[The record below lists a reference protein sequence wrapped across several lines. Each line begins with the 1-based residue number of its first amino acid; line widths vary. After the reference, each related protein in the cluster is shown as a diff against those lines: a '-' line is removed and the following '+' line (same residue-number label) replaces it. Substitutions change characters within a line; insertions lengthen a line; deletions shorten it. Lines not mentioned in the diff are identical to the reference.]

1 MLYHLFEILES
12 QFNLPGASLFS
23 YLSFRAAVTVIMAL
37 SISIVFGK
45 KIINYLKV
53 KQVGENVRELGLE
66 GEEKKAGTPT
76 MGGIIIII
84 GTLIP
89 VILMSNLENI
99 YIQILIIST
108 LILGTIGLIDDYIK
122 VFKKDKKGLHGKF
135 KIAGQSLL
143 GIFVGIVL
151 LTNNNITIVEFDKNL
166 NSDNIELSRIEEV
179 KSYKT
184 TIPFFKNNELDYNE
198 FSKAIFG
205 DESNYLWLIIIPI
218 IIFIIASVSNSNN
231 LTDGL
236 DGLSAGLSA
245 IIIFTL
251 GVFAWTSG
259 NIIFSDYLNIM
270 YIPRVG
276 EITIFIAALIGSLVG
291 FLWYNTYP
299 ASVFMGDTGSLTV
312 GGLIAVISILI
323 RKELLIPILC
333 GVFLLEALSVIIQVS
348 YFKLTKKNTGVGK
361 RIFLMSP
368 IHHHFQKAGYH
379 ESKIVSRMWIIG
391 IFLAVYD
398 NTNIKNKIDEEYNNS
413 WCW

>member
-37 SISIVFGK
+37 LISIVFGK

-53 KQVGENVRELGLE
+53 KQVGENVRVLGLE

-84 GTLIP
+84 GTLVP

-166 NSDNIELSRIEEV
+166 NSNNIELSRIDEI
-179 KSYKT
+179 KSFKT

-198 FSKAIFG
+198 VSKAIFG
-205 DESNYLWLIIIPI
+205 DKSNYLWLIIIPI

-276 EITIFIAALIGSLVG
+276 EITIFIAALLGSLVG

-348 YFKLTKKNTGVGK
+348 YFRLTKKNTGVGK

-368 IHHHFQKAGYH
+368 IHHHYQKAGYH
-379 ESKIVSRMWIIG
+379 ESKIVSRLWIIG
-391 IFLAVYD
+391 IFLAVI
-398 NTNIKNKIDEEYNNS
+398 TILTLKIR
-413 WCW
+413 

>member
-1 MLYHLFEILES
+1 MLYYLFEILES
-12 QFNLPGASLFS
+12 QFNFPGASLFS
-23 YLSFRAAVTVIMAL
+23 YLSFRAAVSVLLSLIISVI
-37 SISIVFGK
+37 FGK
-45 KIINYLKV
+45 KIINYLKR
-53 KQVGENVRELGLE
+53 KQIGENIRELGLD
-66 GEEKKAGTPT
+66 GEDKKVGTPT
-76 MGGIIIII
+76 MGGLIIII

-99 YIQILIIST
+99 YIQILIFST
-108 LILGTIGLIDDYIK
+108 LMLGTIGFIDDYIK
-122 VFKKDKKGLHGKF
+122 VFKKDKKGLKGKF

-143 GIFVGIVL
+143 GIFVALIL
-151 LTNNNITIVEFDKNL
+151 LTNNDITIVEFDKDL
-166 NSDNIELSRIEEV
+166 NNDKIEFSEV
-179 KSYKT
+179 QEIKSFKT
-184 TIPFFKNNELDYNE
+184 TIPFFKDNELDYSEISN
-198 FSKAIFG
+198 SIFKYG
-205 DESNYLWLIIIPI
+205 DRLLWIILIPV
-218 IIFIIASVSNSNN
+218 IIFIISAVSNSNN

-245 IIIFTL
+245 IIVFTL

-276 EITIFIAALIGSLVG
+276 EITIFIAALLGSLVG

-333 GVFLLEALSVIIQVS
+333 GVFLLEALSVILQVS
-348 YFKLTKKNTGVGK
+348 YFKITKRKTGIGK

-368 IHHHFQKAGYH
+368 IHHHFQKVGYH
-379 ESKIVSRMWIIG
+379 ESKIVSRLWIIG
-391 IFLAVYD
+391 IFLALI
-398 NTNIKNKIDEEYNNS
+398 TILTLKIR
-413 WCW
+413 

>member
-1 MLYHLFEILES
+1 MLYYLFEILES

-23 YLSFRAAVTVIMAL
+23 YLSFRAAVTVIMSL
-37 SISIVFGK
+37 VISIVFGK
-45 KIINYLKV
+45 KIINFLKI
-53 KQVGENVRELGLE
+53 KQVGENVRELGLD
-66 GEEKKAGTPT
+66 GEDKKEGTPT

-84 GTLIP
+84 GTLVP

-108 LILGTIGLIDDYIK
+108 IILGLIGLIDDYIK
-122 VFKKDKKGLHGKF
+122 VFKKDKKGLKGKF

-151 LTNNNITIVEFDKNL
+151 LTNNNITIVEFDNNL
-166 NSDNIELSRIEEV
+166 NSDKIEFSKIEEV

-184 TIPFFKNNELDYNE
+184 TIPFLKNNELDYKE
-198 FSKAIFG
+198 ISKAIFG
-205 DESNYLWLIIIPI
+205 KGSNYLWLIIIPI
-218 IIFIIASVSNSNN
+218 IIFIIAAVSNSNN

-245 IIIFTL
+245 IIVFTL

-276 EITIFIAALIGSLVG
+276 EITIFIAALLGSLVG

-348 YFKLTKKNTGVGK
+348 YFKLTKKKTGVGK
-361 RIFLMSP
+361 RLFLMSP

-379 ESKIVSRMWIIG
+379 ESKIVSRLWIIG
-391 IFLAVYD
+391 IFLAVI
-398 NTNIKNKIDEEYNNS
+398 TILTLKIR
-413 WCW
+413 

>member
-12 QFNLPGASLFS
+12 QFNLPGASLFG
-23 YLSFRAAVTVIMAL
+23 YLSFRAAVAVIMAL
-37 SISIVFGK
+37 LISIVFGK
-45 KIINYLKV
+45 KIINYLKL
-53 KQVGENVRELGLE
+53 KQVGENIRELGLE
-66 GEEKKAGTPT
+66 GEKKKEGTPT

-84 GTLIP
+84 GTLVP

-99 YIQILIIST
+99 YIQILIISS

-143 GIFVGIVL
+143 GIFIGIVL

-166 NSDNIELSRIEEV
+166 NSNNIELSQIEEI

-198 FSKAIFG
+198 LSKAIFV
-205 DESNYLWLIIIPI
+205 DQSNYLWLIIIPI
-218 IIFIIASVSNSNN
+218 IILIIASVSNSNN

-276 EITIFIAALIGSLVG
+276 EITIFIAALLGSLVG

-368 IHHHFQKAGYH
+368 IHHHFQKVGYH
-379 ESKIVSRMWIIG
+379 ESKIVSRLWIIG
-391 IFLAVYD
+391 IFLAVISIL
-398 NTNIKNKIDEEYNNS
+398 TLKIR
-413 WCW
+413 

>member
-1 MLYHLFEILES
+1 MLYYLFEILES

-23 YLSFRAAVTVIMAL
+23 YLSFRAAVTVIMSL
-37 SISIVFGK
+37 VISIVFAK
-45 KIINYLKV
+45 KIINFLKI
-53 KQVGENVRELGLE
+53 KQVGENVRELGLD
-66 GEEKKAGTPT
+66 GEDKKEGTPT

-84 GTLIP
+84 GTLVP

-108 LILGTIGLIDDYIK
+108 IILGLIGLIDDYIK
-122 VFKKDKKGLHGKF
+122 VFKKDKKGLKGKF

-151 LTNNNITIVEFDKNL
+151 LTNNNITIVEFDNNL
-166 NSDNIELSRIEEV
+166 NSDKIEFSKIEEV

-184 TIPFFKNNELDYNE
+184 TIPFFKNNELDYKE
-198 FSKAIFG
+198 ISKAIFG
-205 DESNYLWLIIIPI
+205 KGSNYLWLIIIPI
-218 IIFIIASVSNSNN
+218 IIFIIAAVSNSNN

-245 IIIFTL
+245 IIVFTL

-276 EITIFIAALIGSLVG
+276 EITIFIAALLGSLVG

-348 YFKLTKKNTGVGK
+348 YFKLTKKKTGVGK
-361 RIFLMSP
+361 RVFLMSP
-368 IHHHFQKAGYH
+368 IHHHFQKVGYH
-379 ESKIVSRMWIIG
+379 ESKIVSRLWIIG
-391 IFLAVYD
+391 IFLAVI
-398 NTNIKNKIDEEYNNS
+398 TILTLKIR
-413 WCW
+413 

>member
-1 MLYHLFEILES
+1 MLYYLFEILES

-23 YLSFRAAVTVIMAL
+23 YLSFRAAVTVIMSL
-37 SISIVFGK
+37 VISIVFGK
-45 KIINYLKV
+45 KIINFLKI
-53 KQVGENVRELGLE
+53 KQVGENVRELGLD
-66 GEEKKAGTPT
+66 GEDKKEGTPT

-84 GTLIP
+84 GTLVP

-108 LILGTIGLIDDYIK
+108 IILGLIGLIDDYIK
-122 VFKKDKKGLHGKF
+122 VFKKDKKGLQGKF

-166 NSDNIELSRIEEV
+166 NSDKIEFSKIEEV

-184 TIPFFKNNELDYNE
+184 TIPFFKNNELDYKE
-198 FSKAIFG
+198 VSKAIFG
-205 DESNYLWLIIIPI
+205 KGSNYLWLIIIPI
-218 IIFIIASVSNSNN
+218 IIFIIAAVSNSNN

-245 IIIFTL
+245 IIVFTL

-276 EITIFIAALIGSLVG
+276 EITIFIAALLGSLVG

-348 YFKLTKKNTGVGK
+348 YFKLTKKKNGVGK

-379 ESKIVSRMWIIG
+379 ESKIVSRLWIIG
-391 IFLAVYD
+391 IFLAVI
-398 NTNIKNKIDEEYNNS
+398 TILTLKIR
-413 WCW
+413 

>member
-1 MLYHLFEILES
+1 MLYYLFEILEN

-23 YLSFRAAVTVIMAL
+23 YLSFRAAITIIMSL
-37 SISIVFGK
+37 MISIVFGK
-45 KIINYLKV
+45 KIINYLKK
-53 KQVGENVRELGLE
+53 KQIGENVRELGLE
-66 GEEKKAGTPT
+66 GEDNKKGTPT

-84 GTLIP
+84 ATLIP
-89 VILMSNLENI
+89 VILMSNLQNI
-99 YIQILIIST
+99 YIQILLVST
-108 LILGTIGLIDDYIK
+108 LILGFIGLVDDSIK
-122 VFKKDKKGLHGKF
+122 VFKKDKKGLKGKF

-143 GIFVGIVL
+143 GIFVALVL
-151 LTNNNITIVEFDKNL
+151 LLNNQITIVEFDKNPNKDKTEFSVL
-166 NSDNIELSRIEEV
+166 EEV
-179 KSYKT
+179 KSFKT
-184 TIPFFKNNELDYNE
+184 TIPFFKNNELDYSEISN
-198 FSKAIFG
+198 AIFKYG
-205 DESNYLWLIIIPI
+205 DKFIWIILIPV
-218 IIFIIASVSNSNN
+218 IIFIISAVSNSNN

-245 IIIFTL
+245 IIVFTL

-276 EITIFIAALIGSLVG
+276 EITIFISALLGSLVG

-333 GVFLLEALSVIIQVS
+333 GVFLLEALSVILQVG
-348 YFKLTKKNTGVGK
+348 YFKISKKRTGTGK

-368 IHHHFQKAGYH
+368 IHHHYQKAGYH
-379 ESKIVSRMWIIG
+379 ESKIVSRLWIIG
-391 IFLAVYD
+391 IFLAVI
-398 NTNIKNKIDEEYNNS
+398 TILTLKIR
-413 WCW
+413 

>member
-1 MLYHLFEILES
+1 MLYYLFEILES
-12 QFNLPGASLFS
+12 QYNLPGASLFS
-23 YLSFRAAVTVIMAL
+23 YLSFRAAVTVMMSLI
-37 SISIVFGK
+37 ISIVFGK
-45 KIINYLKV
+45 KIINFLKI
-53 KQVGENVRELGLE
+53 KQVGENVRELGLD
-66 GEEKKAGTPT
+66 GEEKKGGTPT

-84 GTLIP
+84 GTLVP
-89 VILMSNLENI
+89 VILMSNLTNI

-108 LILGTIGLIDDYIK
+108 IILGLIGLIDDYIK
-122 VFKKDKKGLHGKF
+122 VFKKDKKGLQGKF

-143 GIFVGIVL
+143 GIFVGMVL

-166 NSDNIELSRIEEV
+166 NSDKIEFSKIEEV

-184 TIPFFKNNELDYNE
+184 TVPFFKNNELDYKE
-198 FSKAIFG
+198 VSKAIFG
-205 DESNYLWLIIIPI
+205 KGSNYLWLIIIPI
-218 IIFIIASVSNSNN
+218 IIFIIAAVSNSNN

-245 IIIFTL
+245 IIVFTL

-276 EITIFIAALIGSLVG
+276 EITIFIAALLGSLVG

-348 YFKLTKKNTGVGK
+348 YFKLTKKKNGVGK

-379 ESKIVSRMWIIG
+379 ESKIVSRLWIIG
-391 IFLAVYD
+391 IFLAVI
-398 NTNIKNKIDEEYNNS
+398 TILTLKIR
-413 WCW
+413 

>member
-12 QFNLPGASLFS
+12 QFNLPGASLFG

-37 SISIVFGK
+37 LISIVFGK
-45 KIINYLKV
+45 KIINYLRV
-53 KQVGENVRELGLE
+53 KQVGENIRELGLE
-66 GEEKKAGTPT
+66 GEKKKAGTPT

-84 GTLIP
+84 GTLVP

-99 YIQILIIST
+99 YIQILIISS

-205 DESNYLWLIIIPI
+205 DESNFLWLIIIPI

-368 IHHHFQKAGYH
+368 IHHHFQKVGYH
-379 ESKIVSRMWIIG
+379 ESKIVSRLWIIG
-391 IFLAVYD
+391 IFLAVI
-398 NTNIKNKIDEEYNNS
+398 TILTLKIR
-413 WCW
+413 

>member
-1 MLYHLFEILES
+1 MLYYLFEILEN

-23 YLSFRAAVTVIMAL
+23 YLSFRAAITIIMSL
-37 SISIVFGK
+37 MISIVFGK
-45 KIINYLKV
+45 KIINYLKK
-53 KQVGENVRELGLE
+53 KQIGENVRELGLE
-66 GEEKKAGTPT
+66 GEDNKKGTPT

-84 GTLIP
+84 ATLIP
-89 VILMSNLENI
+89 VILMSNLQNI
-99 YIQILIIST
+99 YIQILLVST
-108 LILGTIGLIDDYIK
+108 LILGFIGLVDDYIK
-122 VFKKDKKGLHGKF
+122 VFKKDKKGLKGKF

-143 GIFVGIVL
+143 GIFVALVL
-151 LTNNNITIVEFDKNL
+151 LLNNQITIVEFDKNPNKDKTEFSVL
-166 NSDNIELSRIEEV
+166 EEV
-179 KSYKT
+179 KSFKT
-184 TIPFFKNNELDYNE
+184 TIPFFKNNALDYSEISN
-198 FSKAIFG
+198 AIFKYG
-205 DESNYLWLIIIPI
+205 DKFIWIILIPV
-218 IIFIIASVSNSNN
+218 IIFIISAVSNSNN

-245 IIIFTL
+245 IIVFTL

-276 EITIFIAALIGSLVG
+276 EITIFISALLGSLVG

-333 GVFLLEALSVIIQVS
+333 GVFLLEALSVILQVG
-348 YFKLTKKNTGVGK
+348 YFKISKKRTGTGK

-368 IHHHFQKAGYH
+368 IHHHYQKAGYH
-379 ESKIVSRMWIIG
+379 ESKIVSRLWIIG
-391 IFLAVYD
+391 IFLAVI
-398 NTNIKNKIDEEYNNS
+398 TILTLKIR
-413 WCW
+413 

>member
-37 SISIVFGK
+37 LISIVFGK
-45 KIINYLKV
+45 RIINYLKV

-66 GEEKKAGTPT
+66 GEEKKVGTPT
-76 MGGIIIII
+76 MGGVIIII
-84 GTLIP
+84 GTLVP
-89 VILMSNLENI
+89 VILMSNLKNI
-99 YIQILIIST
+99 YIQILIVST
-108 LILGTIGLIDDYIK
+108 LILGIIGLIDDYIK

-135 KIAGQSLL
+135 KIAGQSIL
-143 GIFVGIVL
+143 GIFIGIVL

-166 NSDNIELSRIEEV
+166 NSNIELSQIEEV

-198 FSKAIFG
+198 VSKAIFG
-205 DESNYLWLIIIPI
+205 DQSNYLWLIIIPI

-276 EITIFIAALIGSLVG
+276 EITIFIAALLGSLVG

-312 GGLIAVISILI
+312 GGLIAIISILI

-348 YFKLTKKNTGVGK
+348 YFKLTKKNTGFGK

-391 IFLAVYD
+391 IFLAII
-398 NTNIKNKIDEEYNNS
+398 TILTLKIR
-413 WCW
+413 

>member
-1 MLYHLFEILES
+1 MLYYLFEILES
-12 QFNLPGASLFS
+12 QFDFPGASLFS
-23 YLSFRAAVTVIMAL
+23 YLSFRAAVSVLL
-37 SISIVFGK
+37 SLIISIVFGK
-45 KIINYLKV
+45 KIINYLKR
-53 KQVGENVRELGLE
+53 KQIGENIRELGLE
-66 GEEKKAGTPT
+66 GEDKKVGTPT
-76 MGGIIIII
+76 MGGLIIII

-108 LILGTIGLIDDYIK
+108 LMLGIIGFIDDYIK
-122 VFKKDKKGLHGKF
+122 VFKKDKKGLKGKF

-143 GIFVGIVL
+143 GVFVGLVL
-151 LTNNNITIVEFDKNL
+151 LSSNDITIVEFNKN
-166 NSDNIELSRIEEV
+166 EEKIKFSQLKEI

-184 TIPFFKNNELDYNE
+184 TVPFFKDNELNYSEISNSL
-198 FSKAIFG
+198 FKNG
-205 DESNYLWLIIIPI
+205 DKFIWLIIIPI
-218 IIFIIASVSNSNN
+218 IIFIISAVSNSNN

-245 IIIFTL
+245 IIVFTL

-276 EITIFIAALIGSLVG
+276 EITIFIASLLGSLVG

-299 ASVFMGDTGSLTV
+299 ATVFMGDTGSLTV

-333 GVFLLEALSVIIQVS
+333 GVFLLEALSVIFQVG
-348 YFKLTKKNTGVGK
+348 YFKITKSKTGIGK

-379 ESKIVSRMWIIG
+379 ESKIVSRLWIIG
-391 IFLAVYD
+391 IFLALI
-398 NTNIKNKIDEEYNNS
+398 TILTLKIR
-413 WCW
+413 

>member
-1 MLYHLFEILES
+1 MLYQLFEILES

-37 SISIVFGK
+37 LISIVFGK

-53 KQVGENVRELGLE
+53 KQVGENVRVLGLE

-84 GTLIP
+84 GTLVP

-99 YIQILIIST
+99 YIQILIVST
-108 LILGTIGLIDDYIK
+108 FILGTIGLIDDYIK

-166 NSDNIELSRIEEV
+166 NSNNIELSRIEEV

-198 FSKAIFG
+198 VSKAIFG
-205 DESNYLWLIIIPI
+205 DKSNYLWLIIIPI

-276 EITIFIAALIGSLVG
+276 EITIFIAALLGSLVG

-348 YFKLTKKNTGVGK
+348 YFKLTKKNTGIGK

-379 ESKIVSRMWIIG
+379 ESKIVSRLWIIG
-391 IFLAVYD
+391 IFLAVI
-398 NTNIKNKIDEEYNNS
+398 TILTLKIR
-413 WCW
+413 

>member
-1 MLYHLFEILES
+1 MLYYLFEILEN

-23 YLSFRAAVTVIMAL
+23 YLSFRAAITIIMSL
-37 SISIVFGK
+37 MISIVFGK
-45 KIINYLKV
+45 KIINYLKK
-53 KQVGENVRELGLE
+53 KQIGENVRELGLE
-66 GEEKKAGTPT
+66 GEDNKKGTPT

-89 VILMSNLENI
+89 VILMSNLQNI
-99 YIQILIIST
+99 YIQILLVST
-108 LILGTIGLIDDYIK
+108 LILGFIGLVDDYIK
-122 VFKKDKKGLHGKF
+122 VFKKDKKGLKGKF

-143 GIFVGIVL
+143 GIFVALVL
-151 LTNNNITIVEFDKNL
+151 LLNNQITIVEFDKNPNKDKTEFSVL
-166 NSDNIELSRIEEV
+166 EEV
-179 KSYKT
+179 KSFKT
-184 TIPFFKNNELDYNE
+184 TIPFFKNNELDYSEISN
-198 FSKAIFG
+198 AIFKYG
-205 DESNYLWLIIIPI
+205 DRFIWIILIPV
-218 IIFIIASVSNSNN
+218 IIFIISAVSNSNN

-245 IIIFTL
+245 IIVFTL

-276 EITIFIAALIGSLVG
+276 EITIFISALLGSLVG

-333 GVFLLEALSVIIQVS
+333 GVFLLEALSVILQVG
-348 YFKLTKKNTGVGK
+348 YFKISKKRTGTGK

-368 IHHHFQKAGYH
+368 IHHHYQKAGYH
-379 ESKIVSRMWIIG
+379 ESKIVSRLWIIG
-391 IFLAVYD
+391 IFLAVI
-398 NTNIKNKIDEEYNNS
+398 TILTLKIR
-413 WCW
+413 

>member
-12 QFNLPGASLFS
+12 QFNFPGASLFS

-66 GEEKKAGTPT
+66 GEEKKSGTPT

-84 GTLIP
+84 GTLVP

-99 YIQILIIST
+99 YIQILVIST

-166 NSDNIELSRIEEV
+166 NSDNIELSRIQEV

-198 FSKAIFG
+198 LSIAIFG
-205 DESNYLWLIIIPI
+205 NESNYLWLIIIPI

-276 EITIFIAALIGSLVG
+276 EITIFIAALLGSLVG
-291 FLWYNTYP
+291 FLWYNTFP

-348 YFKLTKKNTGVGK
+348 YFKLTKTNTGVGK

-391 IFLAVYD
+391 IFLAVI
-398 NTNIKNKIDEEYNNS
+398 TILTLKIR
-413 WCW
+413 

>member
-1 MLYHLFEILES
+1 MFYYLFDFLEKNY
-12 QFNLPGASLFS
+12 QFFGASLFQ
-23 YLSFRAAVTVIMAL
+23 YLSFRAGITFILAL
-37 SISIVFGK
+37 FVSTVFGK
-45 KIINYLKV
+45 KIINYLSS
-53 KQVGENVRELGLE
+53 KQIGENVRALDLP
-66 GEEKKAGTPT
+66 GENLKKGTPT

-84 GTLIP
+84 SIIIP
-89 VILMSNLENI
+89 IILFADFKNI
-99 YIQILIIST
+99 YIIILLIST
-108 LILGTIGLIDDYIK
+108 FWLGFIGFIDDYIK
-122 VFKKDKKGLHGKF
+122 VFRKNKKGLKGSF
-135 KIAGQSLL
+135 KIIGQVILGLYIGFTVYFNPEIKTQNIYKKNEINLVDEHSLSSETGSL
-143 GIFVGIVL
+143 
-151 LTNNNITIVEFDKNL
+151 
-166 NSDNIELSRIEEV
+166 
-179 KSYKT
+179 KT
-184 TIPFFKNNELDYNE
+184 TIPFLKDNELDYE
-198 FSKAIFG
+198 EIFG
-205 DESNYLWLIIIPI
+205 IKSTNFNWIFYIVIITLVIV
-218 IIFIIASVSNSNN
+218 SVSNGAN

-236 DGLSAGLSA
+236 DGLAAGSSS

-251 GVFAWTSG
+251 GIFAWISG

-276 EITIFIAALIGSLVG
+276 EITIFIAALLGSLVG

-391 IFLAVYD
+391 IFLAVI
-398 NTNIKNKIDEEYNNS
+398 TILTLKIR
-413 WCW
+413 

>member
-12 QFNLPGASLFS
+12 QFNLPGASLFG

-37 SISIVFGK
+37 LISIVFGK

-53 KQVGENVRELGLE
+53 KQVGENIRELGLD
-66 GEEKKAGTPT
+66 GEKKKAGTPT

-84 GTLIP
+84 GTLAP

-99 YIQILIIST
+99 YIQILIISS

-166 NSDNIELSRIEEV
+166 NSNKIELSQIEEI

-198 FSKAIFG
+198 VSKAIFG
-205 DESNYLWLIIIPI
+205 DQSNYLWLIIIPI
-218 IIFIIASVSNSNN
+218 IILIIASVSNSNN

-276 EITIFIAALIGSLVG
+276 EITIFIAALLGSLVG

-348 YFKLTKKNTGVGK
+348 YFKLTKKNTGIGK

-368 IHHHFQKAGYH
+368 IHHHFQKVGYH
-379 ESKIVSRMWIIG
+379 ESKIVSRLWIIG
-391 IFLAVYD
+391 IFLAVI
-398 NTNIKNKIDEEYNNS
+398 TILTLKIR
-413 WCW
+413 

>member
-1 MLYHLFEILES
+1 MLYYLFEILES

-23 YLSFRAAVTVIMAL
+23 YLSFRAAVTVIMSL

-53 KQVGENVRELGLE
+53 KQVGENIRELGLD

-84 GTLIP
+84 GTLVP

-151 LTNNNITIVEFDKNL
+151 LTNNNITIVEFDKNF
-166 NSDNIELSRIEEV
+166 NSNNIEFSQIEEV

-198 FSKAIFG
+198 VSEAIFG

-276 EITIFIAALIGSLVG
+276 EITIFIAALLGSLVG

-348 YFKLTKKNTGVGK
+348 YFKLSKKNTGVGK

-379 ESKIVSRMWIIG
+379 ESKIVSRMWIVG
-391 IFLAVYD
+391 IFLAVI
-398 NTNIKNKIDEEYNNS
+398 TILTLKIR
-413 WCW
+413 

>member
-1 MLYHLFEILES
+1 MLYYLFEILES

-23 YLSFRAAVTVIMAL
+23 YLSFRAAVTVIMSL
-37 SISIVFGK
+37 VISIVFGK
-45 KIINYLKV
+45 KIINFLKI
-53 KQVGENVRELGLE
+53 KQVGENVRELGLD
-66 GEEKKAGTPT
+66 GEDKKEGTPT

-108 LILGTIGLIDDYIK
+108 IILGLIGLIDDYIK
-122 VFKKDKKGLHGKF
+122 VFKKDKKGLKGKF

-143 GIFVGIVL
+143 GIFVGMVL

-166 NSDNIELSRIEEV
+166 NSDKIEFTKIEEV

-184 TIPFFKNNELDYNE
+184 TIPFFKNNELDYKE
-198 FSKAIFG
+198 ISKAIFG
-205 DESNYLWLIIIPI
+205 KGSNYLWLIIIPI
-218 IIFIIASVSNSNN
+218 IIFIIAAVSNSNN

-245 IIIFTL
+245 IIVFTL

-276 EITIFIAALIGSLVG
+276 EITIFIAALLGSLVG

-348 YFKLTKKNTGVGK
+348 YFKLTKKKTGVGK
-361 RIFLMSP
+361 RVFLMSP

-379 ESKIVSRMWIIG
+379 ESKIVSRLWIIG
-391 IFLAVYD
+391 IFLAVI
-398 NTNIKNKIDEEYNNS
+398 TILTLKIR
-413 WCW
+413 

>member
-1 MLYHLFEILES
+1 MLYYLFEILES

-23 YLSFRAAVTVIMAL
+23 YLSFRAAVTVIMSL
-37 SISIVFGK
+37 VISIVFGK
-45 KIINYLKV
+45 KIINFLKI
-53 KQVGENVRELGLE
+53 KQVGESVRELGLD
-66 GEEKKAGTPT
+66 GEDKKEGTPT

-84 GTLIP
+84 GTLVP

-108 LILGTIGLIDDYIK
+108 IILGLIGLIDDYIK
-122 VFKKDKKGLHGKF
+122 VFKKDKKGLKGKF

-151 LTNNNITIVEFDKNL
+151 LTNNNITIVEFDNNL
-166 NSDNIELSRIEEV
+166 NSDKIEFSKIEEV

-184 TIPFFKNNELDYNE
+184 TIPFFKNNELDYKE
-198 FSKAIFG
+198 ISKAIFG
-205 DESNYLWLIIIPI
+205 KGSNYLWLIIIPI
-218 IIFIIASVSNSNN
+218 IIFIIAAVSNSNN

-245 IIIFTL
+245 IIVFTL

-276 EITIFIAALIGSLVG
+276 EITIFIAALLGSLVG

-348 YFKLTKKNTGVGK
+348 YFKLTKKKTGVGK
-361 RIFLMSP
+361 RVFLMSP

-379 ESKIVSRMWIIG
+379 ESKIVSRLWIIG
-391 IFLAVYD
+391 IFLAVI
-398 NTNIKNKIDEEYNNS
+398 TILTLKIR
-413 WCW
+413 

>member
-1 MLYHLFEILES
+1 MLYYLFEILES

-23 YLSFRAAVTVIMAL
+23 YLSFRAAVTVIMSL
-37 SISIVFGK
+37 LISIVFGK
-45 KIINYLKV
+45 KIINFLKT
-53 KQVGENVRELGLE
+53 KQVGENVRELGLD
-66 GEEKKAGTPT
+66 GEDMKEGTPT

-84 GTLIP
+84 GTLVP

-108 LILGTIGLIDDYIK
+108 IILGLIGLIDDYIK
-122 VFKKDKKGLHGKF
+122 VFKKDKKGLQGKF

-143 GIFVGIVL
+143 GIFVGMVL

-166 NSDNIELSRIEEV
+166 NSNKIEFSKIEEV

-184 TIPFFKNNELDYNE
+184 TIPFFKNNELDYKE
-198 FSKAIFG
+198 VSKAIFG
-205 DESNYLWLIIIPI
+205 KGSNYLWLIIIPI
-218 IIFIIASVSNSNN
+218 IIFIIAAVSNSNN

-245 IIIFTL
+245 IIVFTL

-270 YIPRVG
+270 YIPRIG
-276 EITIFIAALIGSLVG
+276 EITIFISALLGSLVG

-333 GVFLLEALSVIIQVS
+333 GVFLMEALSVIIQVS
-348 YFKLTKKNTGVGK
+348 YFKLTKKQTGVGK
-361 RIFLMSP
+361 RVFLMSP

-379 ESKIVSRMWIIG
+379 ESKIVSRLWIIG
-391 IFLAVYD
+391 IFLAVI
-398 NTNIKNKIDEEYNNS
+398 TILTLKIR
-413 WCW
+413 

>member
-1 MLYHLFEILES
+1 MLYYLFEILES
-12 QFNLPGASLFS
+12 QFNFPGASLFS
-23 YLSFRAAVTVIMAL
+23 YLSFRAAVSVLISL
-37 SISIVFGK
+37 IISIVFGK
-45 KIINYLKV
+45 KIINYLKR
-53 KQVGENVRELGLE
+53 KQIGENIRELGLE
-66 GEEKKAGTPT
+66 GEDKKVGTPT
-76 MGGIIIII
+76 MGGLIIII

-108 LILGTIGLIDDYIK
+108 LMLGTIGFIDDYIK
-122 VFKKDKKGLHGKF
+122 VFKKDKKGLKGKF

-143 GIFVGIVL
+143 GIFVGLVL
-151 LTNNNITIVEFDKNL
+151 LLSNDITIVEFNKNEEK
-166 NSDNIELSRIEEV
+166 IEFSQLKEI

-184 TIPFFKNNELDYNE
+184 TVPFFKDNELNYSEISNNL
-198 FSKAIFG
+198 FKNG
-205 DESNYLWLIIIPI
+205 DKFIWLIIIPI
-218 IIFIIASVSNSNN
+218 IIFIISAVSNSNN

-245 IIIFTL
+245 IIVFTL

-276 EITIFIAALIGSLVG
+276 EITIFIASLLGSLVG

-299 ASVFMGDTGSLTV
+299 ATVFMGDTGSLTV

-333 GVFLLEALSVIIQVS
+333 GVFLIEALSVIFQVG
-348 YFKLTKKNTGVGK
+348 YFKITKSKTGIGK

-379 ESKIVSRMWIIG
+379 ESKIVSRLWIIG
-391 IFLAVYD
+391 IFLALI
-398 NTNIKNKIDEEYNNS
+398 TILTLKIR
-413 WCW
+413 

>member
-1 MLYHLFEILES
+1 MLYYLFEILES
-12 QFNLPGASLFS
+12 QFNFPGASLFS
-23 YLSFRAAVTVIMAL
+23 YLSFRAAVSVLL
-37 SISIVFGK
+37 SLIISIIFGK
-45 KIINYLKV
+45 KIINYLKR
-53 KQVGENVRELGLE
+53 KQIGENIRELGLD
-66 GEEKKAGTPT
+66 GEDKKVGTPT
-76 MGGIIIII
+76 MGGLIIII

-99 YIQILIIST
+99 YIQILIFST
-108 LILGTIGLIDDYIK
+108 LMLGSIGFIDDYIK
-122 VFKKDKKGLHGKF
+122 VFKKDKKGLKGKF

-143 GIFVGIVL
+143 GIFVALIL
-151 LTNNNITIVEFDKNL
+151 LSNNDITIVEFDKNS
-166 NSDNIELSRIEEV
+166 NNDKIEFSKVEEI
-179 KSYKT
+179 KSFKT
-184 TIPFFKNNELDYNE
+184 TIPFFKDNELDY
-198 FSKAIFG
+198 SKISNSIFKYG
-205 DESNYLWLIIIPI
+205 DRLLWIILIPV
-218 IIFIIASVSNSNN
+218 IIFIISAVSNSNN

-245 IIIFTL
+245 IIVFTL

-276 EITIFIAALIGSLVG
+276 EITIFIAALLGSLVG

-299 ASVFMGDTGSLTV
+299 ATVFMGDTGSLTV

-348 YFKLTKKNTGVGK
+348 YFKITKRRTGIGK

-368 IHHHFQKAGYH
+368 IHHHFQKVGYH
-379 ESKIVSRMWIIG
+379 ESKIVSRLWIIG
-391 IFLAVYD
+391 IFLALI
-398 NTNIKNKIDEEYNNS
+398 TILTLKIR
-413 WCW
+413 